1 MRAVRVHAKRNAFLA
16 EEIPVPDIGP
26 GEVLVEVHS
35 VGLSRGLVSVW
46 LFTDMIKLLPAT
58 LGHEISGV
66 VAAAGPGVTN
76 VTEGDRVH
84 VYPPLGCG
92 QASCDACAAGDESRC
107 PAFAMIG
114 YAVFGPDGMSVYE
127 RYHNGGMAEYVRVPA
142 ANLELLPA
150 GMSFQAGCE
159 LTTTAI
165 SVKALS
171 AASQLAPGG
180 TLLVTGATGANGSL
194 AVSCAPLFGFERVV
208 AIANHRAALDRLAK
222 GFPQVHATIAME
234 ELPAGWKKDGG
245 LTAAIR
251 QAADGVDALLDFT
264 PVEPFVTQQSLPAL
278 NRHGC
283 AILLAGNPSL
293 VQVNYLD
300 VMTHGLRIWGAPH
313 ATRQDVRQASSL
325 VARGDLDIEPL
336 VTHRFPLESAADAM
350 KAIMLRKDSPALVVL
365 DVKEEQH
372 VDH

>member
-26 GEVLVEVHS
+26 GEVLVQVHS

-58 LGHEISGV
+58 LGHEIAGV
-66 VAAAGPGVTN
+66 VASVGAGVTN
-76 VTEGDRVH
+76 VAEGDRVH

-92 QASCDACAAGDESRC
+92 KTSCDGCAAGDESRC
-107 PAFAMIG
+107 PSFAMIG
-114 YAVFGPDGMSVYE
+114 YAVFGPEGMSVYE

-142 ANLELLPA
+142 ANLEILPA
-150 GMSFQAGCE
+150 GMSFQAGCK
-159 LTTTAI
+159 LTTASI
-165 SVKALS
+165 SVRALS
-171 AASQLAPGG
+171 TASQIVPGG

-194 AVSCAPLFGFERVV
+194 AVSCAPLFGFERVIAV
-208 AIANHRAALDRLAK
+208 ANHRTALDRLAK
-222 GFPQVHATIAME
+222 TFPQIHAVIAME
-234 ELPAGWKKDGG
+234 ELAADWKKSGG
-245 LTAAIR
+245 LTAAIK
-251 QAADGVDALLDFT
+251 QAGGVDALLDFT
-264 PVEPFVTQQSLPAL
+264 PIEPFVIQQSLPAL

-283 AILLAGNPSL
+283 AILMAGNPSL
-293 VQVNYLD
+293 IQVNYLD

-313 ATRQDVRQASSL
+313 ATRADVRLTLSM
-325 VARGDLDIEPL
+325 VARGHLDIEPL

-350 KAIMLRKDSPALVVL
+350 KAIMLRKDSPGLVVL

-372 VDH
+372 AA

>member
-1 MRAVRVHAKRNAFLA
+1 MRVHAGRNAFLA
-16 EEIPVPDIGP
+16 EDIPVPDIGP

-66 VAAAGPGVTN
+66 VAAIGPGVTN
-76 VTEGDRVH
+76 VIEGDRVH

-92 QASCDACAAGDESRC
+92 KESCDACAAGDESRC

-114 YAVFGPDGMSVYE
+114 YAVFGPEGMSVYE
-127 RYHNGGMAEYVRVPA
+127 RFHNGGMAEYVRVPA
-142 ANLELLPA
+142 ANLEILPV
-150 GMSFQAGCE
+150 GMSFSAGCK
-159 LTTTAI
+159 LTTAAI

-171 AASQLAPGG
+171 AASQTAPGG

-194 AVSCAPLFGFERVV
+194 AVSCAPIFGFERVI
-208 AIANHRAALDRLAK
+208 AIANHRSALDKLAK
-222 GFPQVHATIAME
+222 AFPQVDTVIAME
-234 ELPAGWKKDGG
+234 ELAADWKKKGG
-245 LTAAIR
+245 LTATIK
-251 QAADGVDALLDFT
+251 QAAGGFDALLDFS
-264 PVEPFVTQQSLPAL
+264 PVEPFVTQQSLPGL
-278 NRHGC
+278 NRNGC
-283 AILLAGNPSL
+283 AILMAGNPSL
-293 VQVNYLD
+293 IQVNYLD
-300 VMTHGLRIWGAPH
+300 VMTHSLRIWGSPH
-313 ATRQDVRQASSL
+313 ATRDDVRQASSL
-325 VARGDLDIEPL
+325 VARGSLDIDPL

-372 VDH
+372 AA